1 MKSLRGRMLVAM
13 PDMEDSFFHQSLILV
28 CEHDAEHGAL
38 GFVLN
43 HPISLTVGDLLRSM
57 EMETQEQANLRR
69 PVFVGG
75 PVQQTRGFGLFLPN
89 HPQDTFPGAHEMDN
103 GMRITTSQQLLRRC
117 AEGTEPH
124 NLLLLLGYAG
134 WGEGQL
140 EHELQNGHWW
150 EVGADAEIV
159 FRVPPQ
165 ERWGKAMAQMNI
177 DHTALAP
184 GSGHA

>member
-13 PDMEDSFFHQSLILV
+13 PDMEDPFFHQSLVLV
-28 CEHDAEHGAL
+28 CEHDEEHGAL

-43 HPISLTVGDLLRSM
+43 HPINLTVGDLLRSM
-57 EMETQEQANLRR
+57 GMKPGERAHPQR

-75 PVQQTRGFGLFLPN
+75 PMQQTRGFGLFLPAG
-89 HPQDTFPGAHEMDN
+89 PKDALPGAHEMEN
-103 GMRITTSQQLLRRC
+103 GMQVTTSQQLLRRC
-117 AEGTEPH
+117 AEGTEPQ

-140 EHELQNGHWW
+140 EHELQSGRWW
-150 EVGADAEIV
+150 EVGADSEIV
-159 FRVPPQ
+159 FQVPPRD
-165 ERWGKAMAQMNI
+165 RWGQAVAQMNI
-177 DHTALAP
+177 DHTAIAP